1 MLGEAE
7 CGVIFSDEGDF
18 DWLYVDALR
27 HGDDVGLSGV
37 LPPMRDINE
46 PSDKDGLL
54 PCDNWLLCKG
64 PEEGDK
70 LCLLG
75 DIPYPIEPL
84 RLATWLY
91 TFDEVGEA
99 DRPNM
104 GLEDEPDASW

>member
-75 DIPYPIEPL
+75 DILYPLGPL
-84 RLATWLY
+84 RLAT
-91 TFDEVGEA
+91 
-99 DRPNM
+99 
-104 GLEDEPDASW
+104 

>member
-54 PCDNWLLCKG
+54 PL
-64 PEEGDK
+64 
-70 LCLLG
+70 
-75 DIPYPIEPL
+75 
-84 RLATWLY
+84 
-91 TFDEVGEA
+91 
-99 DRPNM
+99 
-104 GLEDEPDASW
+104 